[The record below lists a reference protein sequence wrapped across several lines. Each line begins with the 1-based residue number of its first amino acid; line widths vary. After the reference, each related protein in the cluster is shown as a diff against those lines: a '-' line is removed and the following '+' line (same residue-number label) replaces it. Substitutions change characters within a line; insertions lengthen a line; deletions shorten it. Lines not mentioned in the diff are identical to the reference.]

1 MKPANYWKLGLFVL
15 VGLGLAA
22 VAVSYFGTALFL
34 RETVEYK
41 VYFDESVQG
50 LAVGGLVRF
59 RGVSLGQVAGIRVA
73 PDRRHIEVSCA
84 LSVRDLHRQGLTTGE
99 GPATRLVESPG
110 LRAQLS
116 IIGLTGEE
124 VVMLDFFDP
133 ETHPVARLTFP
144 TPDRTIPATQSELR
158 SLEDSAEAIV
168 ARLPAL
174 LDAMA
179 SLVGE
184 GNALLGHLGDAH
196 LGEQAESTLRR
207 ADEVMS
213 QLGRLVEQVRV
224 AAVPDRAAEAL
235 TTLGAALGTLND
247 LLHDVD
253 GERGLVTSARRASDA
268 IGDIARGSNGVGRDL
283 DDTLREARETLAAI
297 RRLANALDR
306 DPDMLLKGRKKRTP

>member
-1 MKPANYWKLGLFVL
+1 
-15 VGLGLAA
+15 
-22 VAVSYFGTALFL
+22 
-34 RETVEYK
+34 
-41 VYFDESVQG
+41 
-50 LAVGGLVRF
+50 
-59 RGVSLGQVAGIRVA
+59 
-73 PDRRHIEVSCA
+73 
-84 LSVRDLHRQGLTTGE
+84 
-99 GPATRLVESPG
+99 
-110 LRAQLS
+110 
-116 IIGLTGEE
+116 
-124 VVMLDFFDP
+124 MLDFFDP